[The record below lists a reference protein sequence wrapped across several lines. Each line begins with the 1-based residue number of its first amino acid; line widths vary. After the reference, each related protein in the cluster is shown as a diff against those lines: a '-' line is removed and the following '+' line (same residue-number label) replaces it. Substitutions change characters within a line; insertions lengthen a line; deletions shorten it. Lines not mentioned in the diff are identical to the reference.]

1 MLNNQFTWQR
11 KEAARRSFGTLN
23 KKNMIRPNFPF
34 AAVGFKNL
42 GEGLGNILF
51 NLCKE
56 ALVNDQN
63 HKFAAKNSQKALVV
77 VALFK
82 LTKLPLHFIL
92 KQNNTLN
99 KSTGL

>member
-1 MLNNQFTWQR
+1 M
-11 KEAARRSFGTLN
+11 LN

-63 HKFAAKNSQKALVV
+63 HKFAAKNSQKSIGSCCLVQ
-77 VALFK
+77 ANQ
-82 LTKLPLHFIL
+82 T
-92 KQNNTLN
+92 
-99 KSTGL
+99 STSLYSQAK